1 MPQSPE
7 QSFRARLVTAALLLA
22 GFVAAVLLLDRA
34 FFAALV
40 GAVVAL
46 AAFEWARLCK
56 LGRRPAIAYTA
67 AAVAVFAVLI
77 VWLFP
82 VSAAE
87 RPEAVLFLLSS
98 LFWVVVVPFWFHRG
112 VGGAGGGLVPVAGF
126 TVILPAAVAMVALPP
141 VRLLLVL
148 ALVWIADTSAY
159 LAGRAFGR
167 HKLAPSISPGKT
179 WEGVGGALA
188 GTIVYAAICAALVPS
203 LRNIVNGGVMWFV
216 YLFGAAALC
225 GVSVLGDLFESAI
238 KRRAS
243 VKDSGT
249 LLPGHGGVLD
259 RIDSATAALP
269 LAALMFQGLGTT

>member
-22 GFVAAVLLLDRA
+22 GFIAAVLLLDRV

-40 GAVVAL
+40 GAIVAL
-46 AAFEWARLCK
+46 AGFEWAKLCK
-56 LGRRPAIAYTA
+56 FGRGAALGYATLT
-67 AAVAVFAVLI
+67 VAVFAALN

-82 VSAAE
+82 VSAAD
-87 RPEAVLFLLSS
+87 RPETVLFLLAT
-98 LFWVVVVPFWFHRG
+98 LFWVIVVPTWFHRG
-112 VGGAGGGLVPVAGF
+112 VGGTGGVLVPAAGF
-126 TVILPAAVAMVALPP
+126 LVILPAALAMVALAP

-148 ALVWIADTSAY
+148 ALVWIADTAAY

-188 GTIVYAAICAALVPS
+188 GTVAYAAVCAALVPS
-203 LRNIVNGGVMWFV
+203 LRDMVNGAVVWSLYLVGVAV
-216 YLFGAAALC
+216 LC
-225 GVSVLGDLFESAI
+225 AVSVLGDLFESAV

-269 LAALMFQGLGTT
+269 LAALMFQGLGAI